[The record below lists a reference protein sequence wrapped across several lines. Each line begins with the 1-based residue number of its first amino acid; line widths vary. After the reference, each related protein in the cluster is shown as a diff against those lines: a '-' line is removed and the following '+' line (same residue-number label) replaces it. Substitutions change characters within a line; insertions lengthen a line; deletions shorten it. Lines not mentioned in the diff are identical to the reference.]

1 MLNYKAKLVFF
12 FSGVLSLGLQAQE
25 LKSLDGKD
33 LSNCVVYA
41 RDAISA
47 SGAFFC
53 LNDTFSEFLFKML
66 ANPSSI
72 AQTHRPL

>member
-25 LKSLDGKD
+25 LKTLDGKD

-47 SGAFFC
+47 SGI
-53 LNDTFSEFLFKML
+53 DTADINGLVEPWDL
-66 ANPSSI
+66 APQMKPTIHNYD
-72 AQTHRPL
+72 